1 VSSAGRADYGAP
13 NLPYPAAIE
22 SYGNGG
28 FRFADM
34 SHRGS
39 LLCLPSGIWAWP
51 ATTPEEI
58 DEAVL
63 TPLFAAEGIRFVLI
77 GTGRD
82 PWDMPEALRW
92 RFRDRRLNVEVMTTR
107 PAVRTYNIL
116 LSEGRA
122 VAAALIAVD

>member
-1 VSSAGRADYGAP
+1 MSPASGEGHDAP
-13 NLPYPAAIE
+13 HLPYPAAIE

-51 ATTPEEI
+51 VREPHEI
-58 DEAVL
+58 DEAAL
-63 TPLFAAEGIRFVLI
+63 APLFAAPDVGYVLI

-82 PWDMPEALRW
+82 AWDMPEPLRW
-92 RFRDRRLNVEVMTTR
+92 RFRERRLNVEVMTTR
-107 PAVRTYNIL
+107 PAVRIYNIVIG
-116 LSEGRA
+116 EGRR
-122 VAAALIAVD
+122 VAAALIAVE